1 MLMCHVAGAAQE
13 VFCGR
18 AAQGAR
24 GLLSTAERCMRM
36 KYQTVMIVD
45 DEERFVQTTTKIFE
59 RLGYSV
65 LAAVRG
71 EEALGLLEGRDIG
84 VVLMDVS
91 MPGMSGIET
100 LAEIKKRHPLV
111 EVIMITG
118 TLSRDMASEGFRL
131 GAFDF
136 LLKPVSIGDIV
147 KKVEDAFAKRR
158 GIEEKL
164 RSARDA

>member
-1 MLMCHVAGAAQE
+1 MATDAQRIS
-13 VFCGR
+13 CGR
-18 AAQGAR
+18 AAQGAK
-24 GLLSTAERCMRM
+24 GQFNNAERCMRM

-45 DEERFVQTTTKIFE
+45 DEKRYVQTTTKIFE

-65 LAAVRG
+65 LSAVRG
-71 EEALGLLEGRDIG
+71 EEALGLLEGRDVG

-118 TLSRDMASEGFRL
+118 TLSRDMAAEGFRL
-131 GAFDF
+131 GAYDF

-164 RSARDA
+164 RSAGDV

>member
-1 MLMCHVAGAAQE
+1 MATDAQGIS
-13 VFCGR
+13 CGR
-18 AAQGAR
+18 AAQGAK
-24 GLLSTAERCMRM
+24 GQFNNAERCMRM

-45 DEERFVQTTTKIFE
+45 DEKRYVQTTTKIFE

-65 LAAVRG
+65 LSAVRG
-71 EEALGLLEGRDIG
+71 EEALGLLEGRDVG

-118 TLSRDMASEGFRL
+118 TLSRDMAAEGFRL
-131 GAFDF
+131 GAYDF

-164 RSARDA
+164 RSAGDV